1 MALFSCP
8 PLPSA
13 PSSLLPTVCQTAL
26 RLSHLTGFATSHRMI
41 YALITSAFKCW
52 AKKSSLCKTNCGGG
66 VGKPAHQHAQHTKAA
81 SQQRCQADRSCHSLS
96 PHAIQWEGLCF
107 AKEGKYFADLIPLS
121 ASSCRPPQGHMDNAD
136 LRSGCC
142 TRHAGKEPQ
151 LQQAV
156 PCAMGLHPTVL
167 GVLGLAL
174 RTGTIKHP
182 WDIGLMASD
191 LGSSDVAVAV
201 GTRGVSVF

>member
-1 MALFSCP
+1 
-8 PLPSA
+8 
-13 PSSLLPTVCQTAL
+13 
-26 RLSHLTGFATSHRMI
+26 
-41 YALITSAFKCW
+41 
-52 AKKSSLCKTNCGGG
+52 
-66 VGKPAHQHAQHTKAA
+66 
-81 SQQRCQADRSCHSLS
+81 
-96 PHAIQWEGLCF
+96 
-107 AKEGKYFADLIPLS
+107 
-121 ASSCRPPQGHMDNAD
+121 MDNAD